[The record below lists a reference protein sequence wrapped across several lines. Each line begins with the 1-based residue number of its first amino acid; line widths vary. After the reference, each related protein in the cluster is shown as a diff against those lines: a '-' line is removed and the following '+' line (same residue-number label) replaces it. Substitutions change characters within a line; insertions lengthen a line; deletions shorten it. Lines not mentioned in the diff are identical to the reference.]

1 MNVGKFY
8 FLSVIILLA
17 SLVGYSFLYHEI
29 PKTSGRI
36 EHVRF
41 VDDNSLPFPL
51 SNVQAAKGESQQ
63 NISTNLN
70 SALQQTIVLGKGT
83 PFSMAFDPATSI
95 LYIVSPSETGDKIQN
110 MIYVIDT
117 NKNQISDTIKIGDAK
132 RDFLRDIAV
141 DPASGTLYVTGEYR
155 IVKSGIV
162 YEYDSAYVINPK
174 TKVYKRIS
182 LYSEPEEGK
191 EGDLSG
197 IAVDEKA
204 NKVYVGSLYP
214 EGGNPG
220 IYVINPNKANAT
232 GIIKSWESG
241 VKDLLVNPNSHE
253 IVAAAKYDNL
263 ISIVNG
269 STTQVTKNITVNDPI
284 AISADPSGDS
294 IFAASG
300 SEEMV
305 MLNLSTGKNTSTS
318 VGPYIQDISFNPFS
332 NIVYAVSTNKSMHFS
347 PDSSNSVSRLAAVD
361 PKTGVIRHVYEIQD
375 GLSKVES
382 NPSTGAVYILGYD
395 DSHAKLFILKPEK
408 NN

>member
-17 SLVGYSFLYHEI
+17 SLAGYSFLAHEI
-29 PKTSGRI
+29 PKNSGRI
-36 EHVRF
+36 EHVQF

-83 PFSMAFDPATSI
+83 PFSMAFDPSTSI

-110 MIYVIDT
+110 MVYVIDT

-162 YEYDSAYVINPK
+162 YEYDSAYLINPK

-214 EGGNPG
+214 E
-220 IYVINPNKANAT
+220 
-232 GIIKSWESG
+232 
-241 VKDLLVNPNSHE
+241 
-253 IVAAAKYDNL
+253 
-263 ISIVNG
+263 
-269 STTQVTKNITVNDPI
+269 
-284 AISADPSGDS
+284 
-294 IFAASG
+294 
-300 SEEMV
+300 
-305 MLNLSTGKNTSTS
+305 
-318 VGPYIQDISFNPFS
+318 
-332 NIVYAVSTNKSMHFS
+332 
-347 PDSSNSVSRLAAVD
+347 
-361 PKTGVIRHVYEIQD
+361 
-375 GLSKVES
+375 
-382 NPSTGAVYILGYD
+382 
-395 DSHAKLFILKPEK
+395 
-408 NN
+408 